1 MKKAPKKKGPKL
13 DKRTIEIDLEN
24 LPDDSHLVMKADEL
38 EKHLDEA
45 GEQLTD
51 LALYGSAP
59 DIADLSW
66 KLYSDYKKG
75 LLPKVFEDDDELMR
89 FYQDRKKE
97 TVLKLTTFIQ
107 AASTALLDSDKIEVA
122 SVRDLTASI
131 GQALKLVQNMVNIDN
146 VTQVEHEHK
155 HDISKDMSEKDI
167 NERVRIAQDKLNAI
181 DVEVEEPEKKEP
193 IDYKRK
199 PLG

>member
-1 MKKAPKKKGPKL
+1 MAKIPKKKGPKM
-13 DKRTIEIDLEN
+13 DKRTIEVDLDN
-24 LPDDSHLVMKADEL
+24 LPDDSHLVMSADEL
-38 EKHLDEA
+38 EKNLDEA

-59 DIADLSW
+59 DIADMSW

-107 AASTALLDSDKIEVA
+107 AASTALLDSEKIEVA

-131 GQALKLVQNMVNIDN
+131 GQALKLIQGMVGADNI
-146 VTQVEHEHK
+146 TQVEHT
-155 HDISKDMSEKDI
+155 HDHEVSSNMSEKDI
-167 NERVRIAQDKLNAI
+167 NERVKIAQDKLNAI
-181 DVEVEEPEKKEP
+181 DVEIEEVDDAPKDMKK
-193 IDYKRK
+193 R

>member
-1 MKKAPKKKGPKL
+1 MAKIPKKKGPKL
-13 DKRTIEIDLEN
+13 DKRTIEIDLDN

-59 DIADLSW
+59 DITDMSW

-131 GQALKLVQNMVNIDN
+131 GQALKLIQGMVGADN
-146 VTQVEHEHK
+146 VTQVEHT
-155 HDISKDMSEKDI
+155 HDHDVSSNMSEKDI

-181 DVEVEEPEKKEP
+181 DVEVETVEPEVK
-193 IDYKRK
+193 DYKK
-199 PLG
+199 NPLG

>member
-1 MKKAPKKKGPKL
+1 MSKIPKKKGPKL
-13 DKRTIEIDLEN
+13 DKKTIEIDLDN
-24 LPDDSHLVMKADEL
+24 LPDDSHLVMSADEL
-38 EKHLDEA
+38 EKNLDEA

-59 DIADLSW
+59 DIADMSW

-107 AASTALLDSDKIEVA
+107 AASTALLDSEKIEVA

-131 GQALKLVQNMVNIDN
+131 GQALKLIQGMVGADN
-146 VTQVEHEHK
+146 VTQVEHT
-155 HDISKDMSEKDI
+155 HDHEVSSNMTERDI
-167 NERVRIAQDKLNAI
+167 NERVKIAQDKLNAI
-181 DVEVEEPEKKEP
+181 DVEVENVETEP
-193 IDYKRK
+193 IDYKKK

>member
-1 MKKAPKKKGPKL
+1 MSKIPKKKGPKL
-13 DKRTIEIDLEN
+13 DKKTIEIDLDN
-24 LPDDSHLVMKADEL
+24 LPDDSHLVMSADQL
-38 EKHLDEA
+38 EKNLDEA

-59 DIADLSW
+59 DIADMSW

-107 AASTALLDSDKIEVA
+107 AASTALLDSEKIEVA

-131 GQALKLVQNMVNIDN
+131 GQALKLIQGMVGADNI
-146 VTQVEHEHK
+146 TQVEHT
-155 HDISKDMSEKDI
+155 HDHEVSSNMSEKDI

-181 DVEVEEPEKKEP
+181 DVEVEELDGAPKDMKK
-193 IDYKRK
+193 R

>member
-1 MKKAPKKKGPKL
+1 MAKIPKKKGPKL
-13 DKRTIEIDLEN
+13 DKKTIEIDLDN

-59 DIADLSW
+59 DITDMSW

-131 GQALKLVQNMVNIDN
+131 GQALKLIQGMVGADN
-146 VTQVEHEHK
+146 VTQVEHT
-155 HDISKDMSEKDI
+155 HDHDVSSNMSEKDI

-181 DVEVEEPEKKEP
+181 DVEVETVEDVPAKDM
-193 IDYKRK
+193 IKR